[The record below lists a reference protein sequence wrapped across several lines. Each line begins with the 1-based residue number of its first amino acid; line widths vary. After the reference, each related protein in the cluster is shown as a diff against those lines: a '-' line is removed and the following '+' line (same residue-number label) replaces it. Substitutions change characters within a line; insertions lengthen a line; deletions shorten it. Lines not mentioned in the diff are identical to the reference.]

1 MKNLKKKLS
10 FIVIALI
17 FLLGLG
23 IMLYPAISNQI
34 AKKNQMKTIQV
45 MEDKIEQMDAE
56 ECEAMR
62 SRAEEYNQA
71 LSGDNIEDPFIL
83 GSGIVISDDYDEIM
97 DLGDGI
103 MAELIIPKIDVELPI
118 YHGTDD
124 EILSKGVGHLKQTAF
139 PIGGE
144 GTHCVISGHTGLP
157 NAKLLTDLDELEIG
171 DYFYIKVLNE
181 TLAYKVDDIH
191 SVEPNDTSDLKPV
204 AGKDYITIIT
214 CTPYGQ
220 NTHRLLVR
228 GERVEYTPQ
237 EEEDGTYT
245 ITNIINL
252 QAISWWVIA
261 AVIGGV
267 VLIIV
272 ILLLIIFKKNKK
284 RKNNI

>member
-157 NAKLLTDLDELEIG
+157 SAKLLTDLDELEIG